1 VVWKKTEKIHFQ
13 LSIEM
18 IKVKK
23 GQIIHVNMY
32 AGDCFLAHS
41 IPNLSIYQKAP
52 ILRPFLSN
60 ETGKE

>member
-1 VVWKKTEKIHFQ
+1 VVWKKTEKNHFQ

-41 IPNLSIYQKAP
+41 IPKLSIYQKAP